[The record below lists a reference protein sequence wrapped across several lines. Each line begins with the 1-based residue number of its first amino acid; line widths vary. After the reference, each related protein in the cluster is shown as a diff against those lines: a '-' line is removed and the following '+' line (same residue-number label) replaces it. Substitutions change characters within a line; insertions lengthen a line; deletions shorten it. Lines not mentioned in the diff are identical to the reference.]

1 MADPKGAFA
10 SVATREMPVLIEA
23 WERNEI
29 ARAAGWARKHGL
41 KGALRGAPLAGELAA
56 TLKQSGLGVILGP
69 FGPGHPTRSLKGI
82 VELSEQG
89 VPLAFSLG
97 NSGTDPSVARL
108 GAAMAVGAG
117 LDPVE
122 AWKALS
128 SDAARLAGVGRRV
141 GRLERGMDADFV
153 LWSGDPI
160 DLRSKVQMVFIDG
173 ELVFGGDE

>member
-1 MADPKGAFA
+1 
-10 SVATREMPVLIEA
+10 
-23 WERNEI
+23 
-29 ARAAGWARKHGL
+29 
-41 KGALRGAPLAGELAA
+41 
-56 TLKQSGLGVILGP
+56 
-69 FGPGHPTRSLKGI
+69 
-82 VELSEQG
+82 
-89 VPLAFSLG
+89 
-97 NSGTDPSVARL
+97 
-108 GAAMAVGAG
+108 
-117 LDPVE
+117 VE